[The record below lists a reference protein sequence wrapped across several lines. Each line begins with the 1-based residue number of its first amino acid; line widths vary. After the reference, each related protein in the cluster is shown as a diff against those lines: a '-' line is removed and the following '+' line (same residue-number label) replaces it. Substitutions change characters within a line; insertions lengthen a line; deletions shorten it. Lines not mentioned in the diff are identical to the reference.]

1 MTRSKTAR
9 RRSRS
14 ASAAASHPLASMS
27 HSVPSVIVKGDYRAY
42 RTHRSYIF
50 LFSSQRRVRQNRWW
64 DRFKETRE
72 CGSAVGFGAAVNIDR
87 RVNEVQLLFRARR
100 CDVEQPALLVVIVKL
115 ILKTARRK
123 PTVRHPDYE
132 QVIPLETLC

>member
-27 HSVPSVIVKGDYRAY
+27 HSVPSVIVMGDYRSY

-50 LFSSQRRVRQNRWW
+50 LPSRQGRVWEDRGW
-64 DRFKETRE
+64 DRFEEARE
-72 CGSAVGFGAAVNIDR
+72 RGRAVGFRAAIDVDR
-87 RVNEVQLLFRARR
+87 RVNEVQLLLRARR
-100 CDVEQPALLVVIVKL
+100 GNVEQPALLVVIVKL

-123 PTVRHPDYE
+123 P
-132 QVIPLETLC
+132 